1 MEGVSL
7 SGLALL
13 VALVAFLISRK
24 RAALPRCPRCLK
36 TVEVGATRCP
46 HCAGSFTEPL
56 PSRTSTA
63 AAIAFW
69 VVIGA
74 VLALGVILAVVFFV
88 AR

>member
-1 MEGVSL
+1 VEGVGL

-13 VALVAFLISRK
+13 VALVALLISRK
-24 RAALPRCPRCLK
+24 RAALPRCPHCLK

-56 PSRTSTA
+56 PPRASA
-63 AAIAFW
+63 AVAFC

-74 VLALGVILAVVFFV
+74 ALALGVILAVVFFV

>member
-1 MEGVSL
+1 VEGVSL

-24 RAALPRCPRCLK
+24 RAARPRCPHCLK

-56 PSRTSTA
+56 PARAPA
-63 AAIAFW
+63 AAAVAFW

-74 VLALGVILAVVFFV
+74 VLALGVILAVVFFM